1 VLLSVGVKFAF
12 DRWCCQDK
20 VRLGQVRKWSCVSRW
35 ILHVVQIWFG
45 AVLAS
50 PGWPFTGS
58 HSCHLSQSVS
68 LRLGVTV

>member
-12 DRWCCQDK
+12 DK
-20 VRLGQVRKWSCVSRW
+20 VRLGQVRKWSCVLRW
-35 ILHVVQIWFG
+35 ILYVVQIWFG

-50 PGWPFTGS
+50 PGWPFKGS

-68 LRLGVTV
+68 LRLGETF